1 MFGSEILE
9 VAIGLVLVY
18 LVLAL
23 ICSVLSE
30 WIARVFAM
38 RASTLEAGIR
48 NLLEDPGG
56 TRLAMKIYSHPLMKA
71 LYKKGWVHKGRPSHI
86 PARTFALA
94 LFDTVMEAGSPV
106 GSASG
111 DAEADDSDENG
122 KSKALQNNARATFQA
137 LEARVRLLGAPQPVK
152 KALQSILASAKAET
166 DQWDQA
172 LEKARTSVEDWFDD
186 SMDRVS
192 GWYKRKVQLIILA
205 LAVAVSLALNV
216 DTFVIAHTLSRDTTL
231 RESVVAAAEV
241 RAQQTPLSGTDVSS
255 RIPALRAEL
264 DQLAL
269 PIGWSS
275 EGVNN
280 PRVAPDDLRGWVVK
294 IVGILFTGVA
304 VSLGAPFW
312 FDLLNKFVNLRGGGS
327 RPQKAAELRS
337 TGAGIPSS
345 GSAGRP

>member
-23 ICSVLSE
+23 ICSALSE
-30 WIARVFAM
+30 WIARIFAM

-56 TRLAMKIYSHPLMKA
+56 TRLAMKIYDHALVKA
-71 LYKKGWVHKGRPSHI
+71 LYKKGGVHKGRPSNI

-106 GSASG
+106 GSAPS
-111 DAEADDSDENG
+111 DAEADDPDENG
-122 KSKALQNNARATFQA
+122 KSKAFQKNARATFEA
-137 LEARVRLLGAPQPVK
+137 LEARVRLLGAPPQVK
-152 KALQSILASAKAET
+152 KALQSIQASAKAET

-172 LEKARTSVEDWFDD
+172 LGKARTSVEDWFDD

-192 GWYKRKVQLIILA
+192 GWYKRKVQLTILG
-205 LAVAVSLALNV
+205 LAIAVSLALNV
-216 DTFVIAHTLSRDTTL
+216 DTFVIGTTLSRDTTL
-231 RESVVAAAEV
+231 RQSVVAAAEA
-241 RAQQTPLSGTDVSS
+241 RARLPLSSGADASIDV
-255 RIPALRAEL
+255 PALRKDL
-264 DQLAL
+264 DQLTL

-275 EGVNN
+275 EGKDN
-280 PRVAPDDLRGWVVK
+280 PRKAPDNLRGWVVK
-294 IVGILFTGVA
+294 IVGILFTGIA

-312 FDLLNKFVNLRGGGS
+312 FDLLNKFINLRGSGS
-327 RPQKAAELRS
+327 RPQKAAEPRP
-337 TGAGIPSS
+337 TG
-345 GSAGRP
+345 R